1 MEETGLFCNEVS
13 GLLSVLVLNIARET
27 NNATAIFKALP
38 TFDIVFI
45 YPSFLFY
52 HKTFHL
58 ALQNGGTKR
67 SDWHDAYAQ
76 PARLLSSI

>member
-1 MEETGLFCNEVS
+1 MGEEAYLFCDEVS
-13 GLLSVLVLNIARET
+13 TLFSALVLNIARET
-27 NNATAIFKALP
+27 NNATAIFKAFP

-45 YPSFLFY
+45 YPSFMFY

-67 SDWHDAYAQ
+67 SDWHSRPRSQ
-76 PARLLSSI
+76 PNDLI